1 MPKSKKNTSAKKE
14 VSETAELGA
23 IDDKLIEAEAP
34 IIDEIEPALEAEEIP
49 VEDDEELESLGENW
63 DE

>member
-1 MPKSKKNTSAKKE
+1 MPKLKKTTSIKK
-14 VSETAELGA
+14 VVAETTEIGA

-34 IIDEIEPALEAEEIP
+34 IVEEIEPVLEAEETP
-49 VEDDEELESLGENW
+49 VEDDEELETLGENW